1 MRVILADYDPG
12 TLTGFYLLV
21 LGGAGV
27 AFCLALAGV
36 TTLFKARG
44 VARGFLI
51 AGGVVF
57 GLAILL
63 FCLAIGFGKT
73 FHLL

>member
-1 MRVILADYDPG
+1 MPVMLADYDPG

-21 LGGAGV
+21 LGGVGV
-27 AFCLALAGV
+27 AFCLALAGI
-36 TTLFKARG
+36 TALFKKRR

-57 GLAILL
+57 GLAILF
-63 FCLAIGFGKT
+63 FCLALGFGKT

>member
-1 MRVILADYDPG
+1 MFADYDPG

-21 LGGAGV
+21 LGGVGV

-36 TTLFKARG
+36 TALFKERR

-51 AGGVVF
+51 AGGVVL
-57 GLAILL
+57 GLVILL
-63 FCLAIGFGKT
+63 FCFAIGFGKRL
-73 FHLL
+73 HWV